1 MIRRPPR
8 STLFPYTTLFRSLV
22 ELQAADTPAART
34 RIERL
39 EREIRSV
46 GHPTITDAA
55 WVGCA
60 LVALRESD
68 RALEL
73 LERVRPRG
81 ARLWFYLRAP
91 EFDAIRSNARF
102 GRLVAESAP
111 E

>member
-1 MIRRPPR
+1 
-8 STLFPYTTLFRSLV
+8 
-22 ELQAADTPAART
+22 
-34 RIERL
+34 
-39 EREIRSV
+39 
-46 GHPTITDAA
+46 
-55 WVGCA
+55 
-60 LVALRESD
+60 VALGESD